1 MDSPSLWPHWRE
13 CQCDSDRQIV
23 SLRAHRL
30 NGSALGQV
38 QMVGDGADELTVV
51 QPRCMIASDMA
62 QQHMNVR
69 LIERNK
75 VLKSIT
81 QAASNR
87 RGVVRE
93 SLPRISRRPAS
104 QLIQTLRKVP
114 VKQRCVRSDVSFE
127 ERVG

>member
-13 CQCDSDRQIV
+13 CQCDSNRQVV
-23 SLRAHRL
+23 SLRSHRL
-30 NGSALGQV
+30 NGSALGQI
-38 QMVGDGADELTVV
+38 QMVGDGADELPVV

-62 QQHMNVR
+62 QQHVNVR

-81 QAASNR
+81 QAATNC

-93 SLPRISRRPAS
+93 SLSGISRLPAS
-104 QLIQTLRKVP
+104 QLVQTLRKV
-114 VKQRCVRSDVSFE
+114 
-127 ERVG
+127 